1 MSAKP
6 NRRQELYDR
15 IRNSSKDE
23 VILEEMIRLGFWP
36 RAGEIPADPGDEI
49 RRRGELQRQLDEL
62 RRKASRLYN
71 EASLIREARKQRLAD
86 ARRKK
91 QETRERRERERQ
103 ERAAAWAARKQH
115 EVVYLGEGVSS
126 GLAEHTSDVGRLQA
140 AGLPLFADP
149 GALAQAMGVPLG
161 ELRFLAFH
169 RRVATL
175 THYRRFQ
182 IAKKSGGTR
191 LISAPMPRL
200 KRAQAWVL
208 RNVLDKVA
216 LHEAAHGFRGGRSIV
231 SNAAPHVG
239 ADVVINLDV
248 ENFFPTIT
256 LPRVKGVFRA
266 LGYSEAIA
274 TILALLCTEPETT
287 EVELDGRTYY
297 VGLGDRV
304 LPQGSPAS
312 PAVTNALCRRLD
324 RRLDGLAEQ
333 LGFEYTRY
341 ADDLTFSR
349 RGDIRSTEVGELLG
363 KAADIVRHEG
373 FRVHP
378 DKTRVMR
385 RGRQMEVTGVVV
397 NDKLSVDRKTLRRFR
412 AALFQVEKDGPAG
425 KRWGDGPRLL
435 ASMHGYASFVTM
447 VDRARGE
454 PLLRRVQALIERYG
468 VGASNASAAPGEGK
482 AAAPTATG
490 EAPSAAQTDAPE
502 PEPTP
507 PAPQPK
513 KKKWRL
519 W

>member
-15 IRNSSKDE
+15 IRSSSKDE

-36 RAGEIPADPGDEI
+36 RAGEMPADPGEEI
-49 RRRGELQRQLDEL
+49 RRRGELQRQLEEL

-71 EASLIREARKQRLAD
+71 EASLLRDARKQRLLD
-86 ARRKK
+86 ARAKK
-91 QETRERRERERQ
+91 QETRERRERERK

-115 EVVYLGEGVSS
+115 EVVYLGEGVSG
-126 GLAEHTSDVGRLQA
+126 GLGEHASDVARLQA
-140 AGLPLFADP
+140 AGLPVFADP
-149 GALAQAMGVPLG
+149 GALAQAMGVALG

-182 IAKKSGGTR
+182 IPKKSGGAR

-208 RNVLDKVA
+208 RGVLDKVA
-216 LHEAAHGFRGGRSIV
+216 LHDAAHGFRGKRSIV

-274 TILALLCTEPETT
+274 TILALLCTEPETI

-312 PAVTNALCRRLD
+312 PAITNVLCRRLD

-349 RGDIRSTEVGELLG
+349 RGDVRSTEVGELLG

-373 FRVHP
+373 FKVHP

-425 KRWGDGPRLL
+425 KRWGEGPHLL
-435 ASMHGYASFVTM
+435 ASMHGYASFVAM

-454 PLLRRVQALIERYG
+454 PLLRRVQALIDRYG
-468 VGASNASAAPGEGK
+468 VGASSAGVSGAAPREAK
-482 AAAPTATG
+482 AAEPIGAAPANR
-490 EAPSAAQTDAPE
+490 EPE
-502 PEPTP
+502 PDPEPTP
-507 PAPQPK
+507 PATAK